1 MIRTNAL
8 STTSHSQNQI
18 LRPPLQDRKLRI
30 NSRRNSKWLKNR
42 KEGTAQ
48 TKKAGKT
55 VQLVR
60 RTEGIRIL
68 SSMIQLGQ
76 VLVDV
81 RLKSNSNMKL
91 MKPAEKYYAATEPL
105 QLPCQPCHPAL
116 NLGAC
121 EINGTGSP

>member
-48 TKKAGKT
+48 TKKRLAK
-55 VQLVR
+55 
-60 RTEGIRIL
+60 L
-68 SSMIQLGQ
+68 SSWF
-76 VLVDV
+76 
-81 RLKSNSNMKL
+81 
-91 MKPAEKYYAATEPL
+91 EEPK
-105 QLPCQPCHPAL
+105 
-116 NLGAC
+116 
-121 EINGTGSP
+121 E